1 MMAAS
6 HDRCA
11 RHPARAETTVSTSID
26 LRSDTVTQPTT
37 DMRTAM
43 AQAPV
48 GDDVW
53 GEDPTVAHLEERAA
67 SLLGKP
73 AALFVPSGT
82 MANQIALLSHC
93 DRADEVFVGEGNHS
107 LFYES
112 GAGPA
117 WAGVSFT
124 VVGRDGLF
132 TADQLVEMI
141 RPRDQHFPRPRLV
154 AIENTHNRSGGR
166 VFPQRD
172 IEAIAAAAHTR
183 GLSLHLDGARIWNA
197 AVATGCPPAT
207 LCEPVDSVSACF
219 SKGLGAPVGSVLAGD
234 TDFITRAHRYRKML
248 GGGMRQAGILAGACL
263 YALDHHVERLGDDHA
278 NARGLARALS
288 HIDGLRCDPARVETN
303 IVVFEV
309 PSPGAPDFVIL
320 AAKQGVKLSA
330 MDPRRVRAVTHLDV
344 SAADVREAARRLGTL
359 A

>member
-1 MMAAS
+1 M
-6 HDRCA
+6 
-11 RHPARAETTVSTSID
+11 STIID
-26 LRSDTVTQPTT
+26 LRSDTVTQPTAA
-37 DMRTAM
+37 MRHAM

-53 GEDPTVAHLEERAA
+53 GEDPTVARLQERAA
-67 SLLGKP
+67 DLLGKP

-132 TADQLVEMI
+132 TAEQLLETI

-172 IEAIAAAAHTR
+172 VEAIAEAAHAR
-183 GLSLHLDGARIWNA
+183 ALSLHLDGARIWNA
-197 AVATGCPPAT
+197 SVATGCRPAT

-219 SKGLGAPVGSVLAGD
+219 SKGLGAPVGSVLAGE
-234 TDFITRAHRYRKML
+234 TDFVARGHRYRKML

-263 YALDHHVERLGDDHA
+263 YALDHHVERLADDQD
-278 NARGLARALS
+278 NARALAQALS
-288 HIDGLRCDPARVETN
+288 IVDGLRCDPARVETN

-309 PSPGAPDFVIL
+309 PSPGAPDFVVRS
-320 AAKQGVKLSA
+320 AEQGVKLTA
-330 MDPRRVRAVTHLDV
+330 IDRRRVRAVTHLDV
-344 SAADVREAARRLGTL
+344 SAADIHEAVRRLSIL
-359 A
+359 I

>member
-1 MMAAS
+1 MS
-6 HDRCA
+6 
-11 RHPARAETTVSTSID
+11 TTID
-26 LRSDTVTQPTT
+26 LRSDTVTQPTAA
-37 DMRTAM
+37 MRTAM

-53 GEDPTVAHLEERAA
+53 GEDPTVARLEERAA
-67 SLLGKP
+67 KILGKS

-93 DRADEVFVGEGNHS
+93 DRADEVFVGEGNHL

-124 VVGRDGLF
+124 VVGRHGLF
-132 TADQLVEMI
+132 TADQLIETV

-172 IEAIAAAAHTR
+172 VYAIAEAARTHA
-183 GLSLHLDGARIWNA
+183 LSVHLDGARIWNA
-197 AVATGCPPAT
+197 SVASGCSPAT
-207 LCEPVDSVSACF
+207 LCEPVDSVCACF
-219 SKGLGAPVGSVLAGD
+219 SKGLGAPVGSVLAGG

-248 GGGMRQAGILAGACL
+248 GGGMRQAGILAGGCL
-263 YALDHHVERLGDDHA
+263 HALDHHIERLADDHD
-278 NARGLARALS
+278 NAGVLAQALS
-288 HIDGLRCDPARVETN
+288 VVDGLRCDPAQVETN
-303 IVVFEV
+303 IVMFDVLNQ
-309 PSPGAPDFVIL
+309 SAQAFVGL
-320 AAKQGVKLSA
+320 AAERGVKLVA
-330 MDPRRVRAVTHLDV
+330 IDRRRVRAATHLDV
-344 SAADVREAARRLGTL
+344 SAADIREAARRLSDVITSTL
-359 A
+359 STT

>member
-1 MMAAS
+1 MS
-6 HDRCA
+6 
-11 RHPARAETTVSTSID
+11 TTID
-26 LRSDTVTQPTT
+26 LRSDTVTQPTAS
-37 DMRTAM
+37 MRTAM

-53 GEDPTVAHLEERAA
+53 GEDPTVARLQERAA
-67 SLLGKP
+67 DLLGKP

-107 LFYES
+107 LFYEG
-112 GAGPA
+112 GAGQA

-124 VVGRDGLF
+124 VVGSHGLF
-132 TADQLVEMI
+132 TADQLVETI

-172 IEAIAAAAHTR
+172 VEAIAEAAHAR
-183 GLSLHLDGARIWNA
+183 DLSLHLDGARIWNA
-197 AVATGCPPAT
+197 SVATGCPPAT
-207 LCEPVDSVSACF
+207 LCEPVDTVSACF

-234 TDFITRAHRYRKML
+234 TDFIARAHRYRKML

-263 YALDHHVERLGDDHA
+263 HTLDHHLERLADDHD
-278 NARGLARALS
+278 NARSLAQALS
-288 HIDGLRCDPARVETN
+288 TVAGLRCNPANVETN

-309 PSPGAPDFVIL
+309 QSLGAPDFIVL
-320 AAKQGVKLSA
+320 AAEQGVKLTA
-330 MDPRRVRAVTHLDV
+330 IDRRRVRAVTHLDV
-344 SAADVREAARRLGTL
+344 SAADIQEAARRLSTL
-359 A
+359 MSSTPALR

>member
-1 MMAAS
+1 M
-6 HDRCA
+6 
-11 RHPARAETTVSTSID
+11 STIID
-26 LRSDTVTQPTT
+26 LRSDTVTQPTAA
-37 DMRTAM
+37 MRHAM

-53 GEDPTVAHLEERAA
+53 GEDPTVARLQERAA
-67 SLLGKP
+67 DLLGKP

-132 TADQLVEMI
+132 TAEQLVETI

-172 IEAIAAAAHTR
+172 VEAIAEAAHAR
-183 GLSLHLDGARIWNA
+183 ALSLHLDGARIWNA
-197 AVATGCPPAT
+197 SVATGCRPAT

-219 SKGLGAPVGSVLAGD
+219 SKGLGAPVGSVLAGE
-234 TDFITRAHRYRKML
+234 TDFVARGHRYRKML

-263 YALDHHVERLGDDHA
+263 YALDHHVERLADDQD
-278 NARGLARALS
+278 NARALAQALS
-288 HIDGLRCDPARVETN
+288 IVDGLRCDPARVETN

-309 PSPGAPDFVIL
+309 PSPGAPDFVVRS
-320 AAKQGVKLSA
+320 AEQGVKLTA
-330 MDPRRVRAVTHLDV
+330 IDRRRVRAVTHLDV
-344 SAADVREAARRLGTL
+344 SAADIHEAVRRLSIL
-359 A
+359 I

>member
-1 MMAAS
+1 M
-6 HDRCA
+6 
-11 RHPARAETTVSTSID
+11 STSID
-26 LRSDTVTQPTT
+26 LRSDTVTQPTAA
-37 DMRTAM
+37 MRTAM
-43 AQAPV
+43 AQSPV

-53 GEDPTVAHLEERAA
+53 GEDPTVARLEERAA
-67 SLLGKP
+67 DLLGKP

-124 VVGRDGLF
+124 VVGRHGLF
-132 TADQLVEMI
+132 TAEQLVEAI

-166 VFPQRD
+166 VFPQGD
-172 IEAIAAAAHTR
+172 VEAIAEAAHVQN
-183 GLSLHLDGARIWNA
+183 LSLHLDGARIWNA
-197 AVATGCPPAT
+197 AIASGCPTAT

-263 YALDHHVERLGDDHA
+263 HALDHHVERLADDHA
-278 NARGLARALS
+278 HARALAEALS
-288 HIDGLRCDPARVETN
+288 NVDGLRCDPAQVETN

-309 PSPGAPDFVIL
+309 LSLGAADFVVH
-320 AAKQGVKLSA
+320 AAEHGVKLTA
-330 MDPRRVRAVTHLDV
+330 IDRKRVRAVTHLDV
-344 SAADVREAARRLGTL
+344 SAADIREAARRLSTL
-359 A
+359 AHARAQR

>member
-1 MMAAS
+1 M
-6 HDRCA
+6 
-11 RHPARAETTVSTSID
+11 STMID
-26 LRSDTVTQPTT
+26 LRSDTVTQPTAA
-37 DMRTAM
+37 MRTAM
-43 AQAPV
+43 AQASV

-53 GEDPTVAHLEERAA
+53 GEDPTVVRLQERAA
-67 SLLGKP
+67 ELLGKP

-93 DRADEVFVGEGNHS
+93 NRADEVFVGEGNHAV
-107 LFYES
+107 FYES

-124 VVGRDGLF
+124 VVGRHGLF
-132 TADQLVEMI
+132 TAEQLVETI

-172 IEAIAAAAHTR
+172 VEAIAEAAHAR
-183 GLSLHLDGARIWNA
+183 ALSVHLDGARIWNA
-197 AVATGCPPAT
+197 SVATGCPPAT

-248 GGGMRQAGILAGACL
+248 GGGMRQAGILAGGCL
-263 YALDHHVERLGDDHA
+263 HALDHHVERLADDHA
-278 NARGLARALS
+278 HARALAQALS
-288 HIDGLRCDPARVETN
+288 SVDGLRCDPAQVETN

-309 PSPGAPDFVIL
+309 PSLGAPDFVVR
-320 AAKQGVKLSA
+320 AAKQGVKLTA
-330 MDPRRVRAVTHLDV
+330 IDGRRVRAVTHLDV
-344 SAADVREAARRLGTL
+344 TAADIREAARRLSTL
-359 A
+359 V

>member
-1 MMAAS
+1 M
-6 HDRCA
+6 
-11 RHPARAETTVSTSID
+11 STMID
-26 LRSDTVTQPTT
+26 LRSDTVTQPTAA
-37 DMRTAM
+37 MRTAM

-53 GEDPTVAHLEERAA
+53 GEDPTVARLQERAA
-67 SLLGKP
+67 ELLGKP

-93 DRADEVFVGEGNHS
+93 DRADEVFVGEGNHC

-112 GAGPA
+112 GAGQA

-132 TADQLVEMI
+132 TAEQLIETI
-141 RPRDQHFPRPRLV
+141 RPHDQHFPRPRLV

-172 IEAIAAAAHTR
+172 VEAIAEAAHAR
-183 GLSLHLDGARIWNA
+183 ALSVHLDGARIWNA
-197 AVATGCPPAT
+197 SVATGCPPAT

-248 GGGMRQAGILAGACL
+248 GGGMRQAGILAGGCL
-263 YALDHHVERLGDDHA
+263 HALDHHVERLADDHA
-278 NARGLARALS
+278 HARALAQALS
-288 HIDGLRCDPARVETN
+288 SVDGLRCDPARVETN

-309 PSPGAPDFVIL
+309 PSLGAPDFVVL
-320 AAKQGVKLSA
+320 AAEQGVKLTA
-330 MDPRRVRAVTHLDV
+330 IDHRRVRAVTHLDV
-344 SAADVREAARRLGTL
+344 SAADIREAARRLSTL
-359 A
+359 VSR

>member
-1 MMAAS
+1 
-6 HDRCA
+6 
-11 RHPARAETTVSTSID
+11 
-26 LRSDTVTQPTT
+26 
-37 DMRTAM
+37 MRDAM

-53 GEDPTVAHLEERAA
+53 GEDPTVTRLQERAA
-67 SLLGKP
+67 DLLGKP

-93 DRADEVFVGEGNHS
+93 DRADEVFVGEGNHC

-112 GAGPA
+112 GAGQA

-124 VVGRDGLF
+124 VVGHHGLF
-132 TADQLVEMI
+132 TAEQLVDTI

-172 IEAIAAAAHTR
+172 VEAIAETAHAR
-183 GLSLHLDGARIWNA
+183 SLSVHLDGARIWNA
-197 AVATGCPPAT
+197 SVATGCPPAA
-207 LCEPVDSVSACF
+207 LCAPVDSVCACF

-234 TDFITRAHRYRKML
+234 TDFIARGHRYRKML

-263 YALDHHVERLGDDHA
+263 HALDHHVERLADDHE
-278 NARGLARALS
+278 NARALGQALS
-288 HIDGLRCDPARVETN
+288 VIDGLRCDPTQVETN

-309 PSPGAPDFVIL
+309 QSTRATDFVAR
-320 AAKQGVKLSA
+320 AADRGVKLVALNRSH
-330 MDPRRVRAVTHLDV
+330 VRAVTHLDV
-344 SAADVREAARRLGTL
+344 SAADIREAAHRLRVL
-359 A
+359 PIR

>member
-1 MMAAS
+1 MS
-6 HDRCA
+6 
-11 RHPARAETTVSTSID
+11 STID
-26 LRSDTVTQPTT
+26 LRSDTVTQPTAA
-37 DMRTAM
+37 MRHAM

-53 GEDPTVAHLEERAA
+53 GEDPTVARLEERAA
-67 SLLGKP
+67 DLLGKP
-73 AALFVPSGT
+73 SALFVPSGT

-93 DRADEVFVGEGNHS
+93 DRADEVFVGEGNHC

-112 GAGPA
+112 GAGSA

-132 TADQLVEMI
+132 TAEELVETI

-172 IEAIAAAAHTR
+172 LEAIADAAHAR
-183 GLSLHLDGARIWNA
+183 ALSIHLDGARIWNA

-219 SKGLGAPVGSVLAGD
+219 SKGLGAPVGSILAGE
-234 TDFITRAHRYRKML
+234 TDFIVRAHRYRKML

-263 YALDHHVERLGDDHA
+263 YALDHHVDRLADDHD
-278 NARGLARALS
+278 NARALAQALS
-288 HIDGLRCDPARVETN
+288 SVDRLRCDPARVETN
-303 IVVFEV
+303 IVVVEM
-309 PSPGAPDFVIL
+309 SSLSAPDFIVR
-320 AAKQGVKLSA
+320 ATEQGVKLTA
-330 MDPRRVRAVTHLDV
+330 IDRRRVRAVTHLDV
-344 SAADVREAARRLGTL
+344 STADILEAARRLSSL
-359 A
+359 V